1 MSDLPNDYPMPQVI
15 AEIGCNHKGDMSTA
29 KELISI
35 ASQFCKADVAKFQKR
50 HPRELLTEKQYNTA
64 HPNAMHAYG
73 DTYGEHREFLEFD
86 LAQHRQL
93 RDWCAEFNIKYST
106 SVWDM
111 TSAKEISVLDPDLI
125 KVGSASNTH
134 REMLAFICDEYAGE
148 IHISLGMTTRA
159 EEEALVKFLEEKGRA
174 GDVVLYSC
182 TSGYPVPFSDVCLLE
197 IPRLRNAYGSL
208 VKAIG
213 FSGHHSGFAIDV
225 AAYTLGAEWIER
237 HFTLDRTWKGTDHS
251 ASLEPDGLRRL
262 VRNLKATQTSLQYKS
277 PEVLPIEVVQRE
289 KLKYR

>member
-1 MSDLPNDYPMPQVI
+1 MSDLPNNYPMPQVI

-35 ASQFCKADVAKFQKR
+35 ASQFCKANVAKFQKR

-197 IPRLRNAYGSL
+197 IPRLRNAYESL

-262 VRNLKATQTSLQYKS
+262 VRNLEATHTSLHYKS
-277 PEVLPIEVVQRE
+277 PEVLPIEAVQRE

>member
-1 MSDLPNDYPMPQVI
+1 MSALPNDYPKPKVI

-50 HPRELLTEKQYNTA
+50 NPRELLAEKQYNAA

-73 DTYGEHREFLEFD
+73 DTYGAHREFLEFD

-111 TSAKEISVLDPDLI
+111 TSAKEISVLDPELI
-125 KVGSASNTH
+125 KIGSASNTH
-134 REMLAFICDEYAGE
+134 REMLSFICDEYAGE
-148 IHISLGMTTRA
+148 LHISLGMTTRA
-159 EEEALVKFLEEKGRA
+159 EEENLVKFLEEKGRA
-174 GDVVLYSC
+174 GDVVLYAC
-182 TSGYPVPFSDVCLLE
+182 TSGYPVPFPDVCLLE
-197 IPRLRNAYGSL
+197 ISRLRNAYGSL
-208 VKAIG
+208 VNAIG
-213 FSGHHSGFAIDV
+213 FSGHHPGFAIDV
-225 AAYTLGAEWIER
+225 AAYTLGAKWIER

-262 VRNLKATQTSLQYKS
+262 IRNLDATHTSLRYKS
-277 PEVLPIEVVQRE
+277 PEVLPIEAVQRE

>member
-93 RDWCAEFNIKYST
+93 RDWCAEFNIKYAT

-159 EEEALVKFLEEKGRA
+159 EEDALVKFLEEKGRA
-174 GDVVLYSC
+174 GDVVLYAC

-262 VRNLKATQTSLQYKS
+262 VRNLEATHTSLHYKS
-277 PEVLPIEVVQRE
+277 PEVLPIEAVQRE